1 MSSLSSDDAICNC
14 SILDKPARLRISI
27 GKRKINYKYWCGN
40 AVYSIPTIKG
50 PSSKKCQK
58 STQKRAQKSKLLFWV
73 AQKSKLL
80 FWVAQKSNFAQ
91 KSAQKSKFPFLSSQK
106 SDF

>member
-1 MSSLSSDDAICNC
+1 MGEIFFFTKKA
-14 SILDKPARLRISI
+14 
-27 GKRKINYKYWCGN
+27 
-40 AVYSIPTIKG
+40 IKG

-106 SDF
+106 SAF

>member
-1 MSSLSSDDAICNC
+1 MDTTPVPMMLFFN
-14 SILDKPARLRISI
+14 LLLN
-27 GKRKINYKYWCGN
+27 KRGYGRQ
-40 AVYSIPTIKG
+40 
-50 PSSKKCQK
+50 KKK
-58 STQKRAQKSKLLFWV
+58 NKKLFWV

-106 SDF
+106 SAF